1 MPSAS
6 VSRGRLG
13 NWKGDVH
20 VRKYGT
26 TVTRLTWREQ
36 LSKQGKLFQR
46 KLKEFWAQAIASYN
60 GNTKAIRSKVKA
72 LMSPPVVANASPFS
86 ADDCA
91 KHFVDKVAKIRYC

>member
-1 MPSAS
+1 M
-6 VSRGRLG
+6 SRGRLG